1 MNKNRISFSCDQG
14 LRENL
19 EDAFGAFKMS
29 IPIPNQ
35 LGITF
40 TIAVDGV
47 GGING
52 GEVASIQAV
61 NSIKSFLAASLA
73 VVMPMPDSG
82 CLAPDTITKLL
93 VDALNVANDAI
104 LQQAAEQPALKG
116 MSTTVVCAL
125 IVDNVLYVA
134 WAGDSRCYIY
144 SKNKIRQ
151 LTRDHSVVQQL
162 IDDGLLDCKYAK
174 KHPLSHTITRFVGTE
189 DEFAADTAICKLS
202 HGDVILLCTDGLTD
216 VLEDEDIADSIGK
229 YQSGKMLFKQLPHQ
243 LVRQALDHG
252 TTDNVTVACCEY
264 IADPAKKSKSSSS
277 ILTGAYPAKIAETL
291 QFLKE
296 FTNV

>member
-19 EDAFGAFKMS
+19 EDAFGAFKMGILTPCQS
-29 IPIPNQ
+29 D
-35 LGITF
+35 ITF
-40 TIAVDGV
+40 TIVDDGI

-61 NSIKSFLAASLA
+61 NSIKSSLA
-73 VVMPMPDSG
+73 SFFAVATAEPDSG
-82 CLAPDTITKLL
+82 CFAPKVITKLL
-93 VDALNVANDAI
+93 VDALNIANDTI
-104 LQQAAEQPALKG
+104 LQQAAERPELKNMG
-116 MSTTVVCAL
+116 TTVVCGL
-125 IVDNVLYVA
+125 IVDDVLYVA

-151 LTRDHSVVQQL
+151 LTTDHSVVQQL
-162 IDDGLLDCKYAK
+162 IDEGLLDCKYAK

-216 VLEDEDIADSIGK
+216 VLEDEDIADSIGN
-229 YQSGKMLFKQLPHQ
+229 YQNGKFLFRQLPHQ
-243 LVRQALDHG
+243 LVQQALDCG
-252 TTDNVTVACCEY
+252 TTDNITVVCCEY

-277 ILTGAYPAKIAETL
+277 TLTGAYPAKIAETL

-296 FTNV
+296 ST